1 MKSQV
6 AQWGNSLAVRI
17 PRAHARKLGLVPG
30 SPVDL
35 DVRQDSLVVRKRAY
49 RLDELL
55 GQITDDNVHR
65 DIDPGPPRGREIW

>member
-1 MKSQV
+1 MKSRV

-30 SPVDL
+30 SPVEL
-35 DVRQDSLVVRKRAY
+35 DVRQDALVVRKRAY

-55 GQITDDNVHR
+55 GQITEENLHG
-65 DIDPGPPRGREIW
+65 DIDTGPPQGREIW